1 MQYKTFVWPPLASR
15 KQRVLVPQP
24 QASHPVWPPEHPM
37 STGHSMRTTG
47 QGAGDPGTI
56 SSFAAED
63 IPEDKVYVSVT
74 PYVWNEPT

>member
-1 MQYKTFVWPPLASR
+1 
-15 KQRVLVPQP
+15 
-24 QASHPVWPPEHPM
+24 M

-74 PYVWNEPT
+74 PYV